1 MDKSNSTQVIISKY
15 SEKVNALSE
24 NCSII
29 QTETEFKEL
38 FKGVIIMFIKD
49 MIVLYNKLLTKLPD
63 LKFSSSSEKITN
75 LNILLNSLEGDGK
88 LYGIDC
94 TDIILRA
101 YITYFYVKY
110 RDDMMSWNIDNV
122 KKINEQNVHSAV
134 IDTAH
139 KEKVSN
145 EVSEYLNII
154 PEVIMMINNLSEKDI
169 LKVMY
174 LLNNVNVII
183 DVYLAKKSLNQ
194 LNP

>member
-1 MDKSNSTQVIISKY
+1 MDKTVQTIISKY
-15 SEKVNALSE
+15 TEKINALNN
-24 NCSII
+24 NCINLGS
-29 QTETEFKEL
+29 ETEFKEL

-49 MIVLYNKLLTKLPD
+49 VVILYNKLLVKIPE
-63 LKFSSSSEKITN
+63 LKYSSSSEKITN
-75 LNILLNSLEGDGK
+75 LNIILTSLEGDGK

-122 KKINEQNVHSAV
+122 KKINEENIHCAV
-134 IDTAH
+134 IDTAS
-139 KEKVSN
+139 KEKVTN

-154 PEVIMMINNLSEKDI
+154 PEVVMMINNLSEKDI
-169 LKVMY
+169 IKVMY

-183 DVYLAKKSLNQ
+183 DVYLAKKSQGQ
-194 LNP
+194 LTP